1 MLNVLFIEADNQKN
15 LGGSCIRD
23 IKNMNSYIDN
33 IYNIRRQTT
42 ILSFNH
48 NYSLN
53 DLNGLNYNYDSL
65 KNYVD
70 NFKRFCDNVNEGD
83 NVLIMIS
90 GHGYQKHNE
99 KGDEKDGMDEY
110 ISYNE
115 GIITDNN
122 IYELLIKKL
131 INKTKRIVCI
141 ADTCHSGSMFDIDNI
156 DINKNKVI
164 SLSSCRDNELSSC
177 DISNVG
183 FGGALTVH
191 LLDINNFLDIL
202 FNENIKEIENK
213 IVNKLRPILQCLGQC
228 PVLSSL

>member
-15 LGGSCIRD
+15 LGGSCSRD
-23 IKNMNSYIDN
+23 IKNMDSYIDN
-33 IYNIRRQTT
+33 MNMIRRQTT
-42 ILSFNH
+42 ILSTSELKIKNKD
-48 NYSLN
+48 NYA
-53 DLNGLNYNYDSL
+53 YDSL
-65 KNYVD
+65 KNYID
-70 NFKRFCDNVNEGD
+70 NFQRFCDNVNQDD

-115 GIITDNN
+115 GIITDNK
-122 IYELLIKKL
+122 IYELLVHKL
-131 INKTKRIVCI
+131 INKSKRIVCL
-141 ADTCHSGSMFDIDNI
+141 ADTCHSGTIFDINNTGNI
-156 DINKNKVI
+156 NKVI

-191 LLDINNFLDIL
+191 LLNINNFLNIL
-202 FNENIKEIENK
+202 FNENIREIEDK
-213 IVNKLRPILQCLGQC
+213 IINNLRPVLQCLGQC
-228 PVLSSL
+228 PVLSSF